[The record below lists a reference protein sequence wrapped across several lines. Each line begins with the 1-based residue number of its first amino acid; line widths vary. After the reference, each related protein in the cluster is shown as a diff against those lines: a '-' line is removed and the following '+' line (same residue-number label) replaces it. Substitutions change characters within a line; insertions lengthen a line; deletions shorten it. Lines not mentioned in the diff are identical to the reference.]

1 MDIHFNKN
9 ISQILIP
16 YLNYSTNINT
26 NSNLKKI
33 ENENNC
39 NYLRQKIIVLKN
51 EIDKKNKLIN
61 EYTEL
66 TKESKKKFQQIILMN
81 KKESFNVSQKYT
93 KIIQKYKNEFNKLM
107 KQNQDLIKENN
118 DIKNYNKSLEDIIIK
133 LNIDKENKNNNEE
146 NGKVIKKL
154 LMENFLLKKQ
164 IRGNSNYTNNLNDNI
179 GSIKNNEKITDIYY
193 LEKDINISDLKL
205 QKEEVDDVFW
215 LSIEEIK
222 KLIEEDKIRKSNI
235 TPFFSILKYLNK

>member
-154 LMENFLLKKQ
+154 LEENLSLKKQ
-164 IRGNSNYTNNLNDNI
+164 IKGNSKDMNNLNENI
-179 GSIKNNEKITDIYY
+179 KTTVNNEQIKDEIYKKDNENNKINND
-193 LEKDINISDLKL
+193 EQDNKSNDINKMI
-205 QKEEVDDVFW
+205 
-215 LSIEEIK
+215 
-222 KLIEEDKIRKSNI
+222 
-235 TPFFSILKYLNK
+235 

>member
-81 KKESFNVSQKYT
+81 KKESFNVSQKYS

-154 LMENFLLKKQ
+154 LKENFLLKKQ

-179 GSIKNNEKITDIYY
+179 GSIKNNEKITDIIY
-193 LEKDINISDLKL
+193 EKDDKNEKNTKDEQDNNINKM
-205 QKEEVDDVFW
+205 
-215 LSIEEIK
+215 IK
-222 KLIEEDKIRKSNI
+222 K
-235 TPFFSILKYLNK
+235 